1 MQKYFFFIRKFAC
14 RELIY
19 LHLTNNLRVLIFDEN
34 QHYQT
39 FTYFGNMKITFL
51 GTGTS
56 QGVPV
61 IGCQCEI
68 CQSKD
73 SRDKRL
79 RSSVMIENEGQV
91 FVIDT
96 GPDFREQMLRE
107 KVKTLD
113 AVIYTHEHRD
123 HVAGLDDIR
132 GFNFVMGKA
141 IDVYADNNVESA
153 IRKMYPYIFS
163 EIKYPGIPEIIL
175 HNIDGKPFNIGET
188 HFIPLK
194 VMHHKLPIWGFR
206 IGGFSY
212 VTDANFI
219 PLEEKEKIKGSD
231 ILVLNALRREK
242 HISHFTLEEA
252 ISVAREL
259 EVKEVYF
266 THISHQL
273 GKHADVEKEL
283 PKGMHLAYDQLKL
296 EL

>member
-39 FTYFGNMKITFL
+39 FTYFGIMKITFL

-73 SRDKRL
+73 AKDKRL

-107 KVKTLD
+107 KVKTID
-113 AVIYTHEHRD
+113 AVVYTHEHRD

-163 EIKYPGIPEIIL
+163 EVKYPGIPEIIL
-175 HNIDGKPFNIGET
+175 HNIDGKPFTIGKT
-188 HFIPLK
+188 KFIPLK

-231 ILVLNALRREK
+231 ILVLNALRRAQPF
-242 HISHFTLEEA
+242 SHFTLEEA
-252 ISVAREL
+252 INVAREL

-283 PKGMHLAYDQLKL
+283 PEGMHLAYDQLK
-296 EL
+296 